1 MKPKAKNEH
10 EDGLLEYLEDI
21 IGTSGT
27 KPEIDALAVRVEAL
41 NEERTSKL
49 QRVQAVE
56 REKNRLEGKK
66 NEAVLF
72 IKLENRLA
80 FTENAFLQGKM
91 WEDARDVGDIEEE
104 IVRLLL
110 NNNRQIALCRST
122 RKSRKQLR

>member
-21 IGTSGT
+21 IGTSDL
-27 KPEIDALAVRVEAL
+27 KPEIDGLAASVEVL

-66 NEAVLF
+66 NEALLF
-72 IKLENRLA
+72 LKLENRLTIA
-80 FTENAFLQGKM
+80 QNAFIQGRM
-91 WEDARDVGDIEEE
+91 WDYGKSCGVIEVEMAFFLKIILGE
-104 IVRLLL
+104 SLGPD
-110 NNNRQIALCRST
+110 RS
-122 RKSRKQLR
+122 

>member
-21 IGTSGT
+21 IGTSGL
-27 KPEIDALAVRVEAL
+27 KPEIDGLAKRVEVF
-41 NEERTSKL
+41 NEERTNKL

-72 IKLENRLA
+72 IKMENRLA
-80 FTENAFLQGKM
+80 IAQNAFIQGKI
-91 WEDARDVGDIEEE
+91 WEDGRDCGDIEREMVCVLE
-104 IVRLLL
+104 IICRPS
-110 NNNRQIALCRST
+110 ALSKSMQRS
-122 RKSRKQLR
+122 

>member
-21 IGTSGT
+21 IGTSDL
-27 KPEIDALAVRVEAL
+27 KPEIDGLAASVEVL

-66 NEAVLF
+66 NEALTF
-72 IKLENRLA
+72 LKLENRLF
-80 FTENAFLQGKM
+80 FTQNAFIQGKM
-91 WEDARDVGDIEEE
+91 WEDRKLCEE
-104 IVRLLL
+104 IEGKMVCLLE
-110 NNNRQIALCRST
+110 NDIRRIAW
-122 RKSRKQLR
+122 